1 MERLCSW
8 CSWCSWRFKGFW
20 CRDFGVVERVLV
32 VGIGVRVFGF
42 KDVRV
47 SLHVRMSGRHF
58 WCGDGLYLYKIWM
71 NLIMESI

>member
-42 KDVRV
+42 KDVKV
-47 SLHVRMSGRHF
+47 SLHVRMSGVIFGVVRGCIYIK
-58 WCGDGLYLYKIWM
+58 WG
-71 NLIMESI
+71 